1 MTDYIEKIINLYKSL
16 NKINEKYKINE
27 KVVKYTFNKLASNIE
42 FIFKS
47 IKYIIKNKINT
58 NDYFVEH
65 NDLIIEILIDKITPN
80 ILLIILSKIKEYF
93 YNCLIYISSISL
105 NGNEEINNNEL
116 INTKY
121 HCIINNTLINKKSFE
136 IYLIFYYFN
145 SLLYNKDLYISLD
158 FEFNTKEIALMQIN
172 FEEPNINNYKIN
184 NFIYILYPPDLKDKT
199 KNIL

>member
-47 IKYIIKNKINT
+47 IKYILKNKINT

-184 NFIYILYPPDLKDKT
+184 NFIYILYPPDLK
-199 KNIL
+199 